1 MLRCKSLLPKALSVA
16 LHLALLVILWLQRT
30 PPLIKEKPISIVELS
45 EIVKGQA
52 GGSEG
57 DVAERRK
64 PPKPKARA
72 RRATRGEPAPGKK
85 LALKD
90 LGFKY
95 FANGDYGAPPEGD
108 AAVGSGNQASND
120 NLYGIGTRPGND
132 DPRAPWGSGGSDF
145 KRIEDYRLMTVIR
158 EQVDGL
164 LFYPGV
170 LAREKISGT
179 VNARLV
185 LNREGSCDWPL
196 TTITSSEA
204 HLRIYILQLLKKL
217 CRFDYGKFVR
227 GRETTNV
234 DLSFMFEITEGDPK
248 RGLAA
253 QEKTVGNV
261 LLFYRG
267 SQQSVAEWRIGPLRG
282 IFPLPYVGL
291 DFIWLKENWE
301 KVVEG

>member
-1 MLRCKSLLPKALSVA
+1 MVLLLIV
-16 LHLALLVILWLQRT
+16 WLQRPVPKPT
-30 PPLIKEKPISIVELS
+30 EKNISIIELS
-45 EIVKGQA
+45 ELPQGKLS
-52 GGSEG
+52 GSEG
-57 DVAERRK
+57 DVAEKRK
-64 PPKPKARA
+64 STKPKARA
-72 RRATRGEPAPGKK
+72 RRSAKGAASPAKK

-108 AAVGSGNQASND
+108 SPEGSGNQASSD
-120 NLYGIGTRPGND
+120 NPYGIGTRPGND
-132 DPRAPWGSGGSDF
+132 DPRAPWGSGGADF

-185 LNREGSCDWPL
+185 LNREGACDWPL

-204 HLRIYILQLLKKL
+204 HLKIYILQLLKKL

-234 DLSFMFEITEGDPK
+234 DLSFLFEITEGDAR
-248 RGLAA
+248 RGLAT

-282 IFPLPYVGL
+282 VFPLPYVGL

-301 KVVEG
+301 KVVEGKDPLDEFREK